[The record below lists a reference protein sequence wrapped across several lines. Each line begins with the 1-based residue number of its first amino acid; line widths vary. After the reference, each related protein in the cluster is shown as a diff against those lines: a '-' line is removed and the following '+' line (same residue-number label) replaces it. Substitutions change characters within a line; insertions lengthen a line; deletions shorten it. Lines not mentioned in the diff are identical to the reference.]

1 MFRSGAVLGS
11 SSKADVQYSESL
23 GVSLHHD
30 IPIETSKF
38 ICPESWLKYMYRQPT
53 QSTNTVSRLQ
63 GMHDLPE
70 DAWRQKLGLQERLW
84 QLLSGYGYRLLETPV
99 LEPTELFL
107 RKSGGELASQLYSFT
122 DAGSNPVS
130 LRPEFTSPIMRH
142 YLENAASITL
152 PARWQYCGPVFRFDV
167 SHPEASGQFT
177 QVGGE
182 FIGSSDV
189 AADVELLD
197 LATAVPASLG
207 LEGWSLQLA
216 DLDVLDS
223 LLDPVGVSER
233 ARSFIIQSMPLLR
246 EGRSAVP
253 KLLEEG
259 RNQHLVGSA
268 YGTTAP
274 GGGDPEDA
282 ALRQAVQD
290 LDDTQARS
298 VLLGLLQWNS
308 ADQLG
313 QRTPEDVVER
323 LLRKIRG
330 TDSEEKLRRG
340 LELASDLAVIQGK
353 PEAVL
358 DAVRKTLASAGAD
371 SVAADRLSEV
381 IGLMTNGP
389 ETKGQV
395 VLDFGLV
402 RGLAYY
408 NGVIFEV
415 SHPNWP
421 GTLGGGG
428 RYDTLS
434 KALGG
439 DAAVPALGFAYNLDA
454 LIAIGAR

>member
-1 MFRSGAVLGS
+1 
-11 SSKADVQYSESL
+11 
-23 GVSLHHD
+23 
-30 IPIETSKF
+30 
-38 ICPESWLKYMYRQPT
+38 MYRQPT
-53 QSTNTVSRLQ
+53 QSANTVSRLQ
-63 GMHDLPE
+63 GMHDLSE
-70 DAWRQKLGLQERLW
+70 DALRQKLDLQERLC
-84 QLLSGYGYRLLETPV
+84 QLLGGYGYRQLETPV

-122 DAGSNPVS
+122 DAGSNSVS

-142 YLENAASITL
+142 YLENAGETSL

-182 FIGSSDV
+182 LIGSSEI
-189 AADVELLD
+189 AADVELLN
-197 LATAVPASLG
+197 LALAVPSQLG
-207 LEGWSLQLA
+207 LEGWSLRLA
-216 DLDVLDS
+216 DLDILDS

-233 ARSFIIQSMPLLR
+233 AKSFIIQNMPRLR
-246 EGRSAVP
+246 EGRSVVP
-253 KLLEEG
+253 EILEEG
-259 RNQHLVGSA
+259 RRLHLVGGSN
-268 YGTTAP
+268 GQI
-274 GGGDPEDA
+274 DPEDA
-282 ALRQAVQD
+282 ALRQAVQG

-323 LLRKIRG
+323 LLYKIRG
-330 TDSEEKLRRG
+330 ADSEDKLRQG
-340 LELASDLAVIQGK
+340 LELASDLAAIKGEPGQALQ
-353 PEAVL
+353 AVN
-358 DAVRKTLASAGAD
+358 DSLASAGANRD
-371 SVAADRLSEV
+371 AADRLSEV
-381 IGLMTNGP
+381 IRQVSNGP
-389 ETKGQV
+389 ENKGRI

-415 SHPNWP
+415 SHSDWP

-434 KALGG
+434 RALGG
-439 DAAVPALGFAYNLDA
+439 DDAVPALGFAYNLDA
-454 LIAIGAR
+454 LIAIGAS